1 MKAVIMAGGE
11 GTRLRPQ
18 TSNLPKPMLP
28 LVGRPMMEHIVSL
41 LRRHGIT
48 DIVVTVAFL
57 PNAIRSYF
65 GDGSELGVRMAYAT
79 EESPLGTA
87 GSVSNA
93 REQLTERFLV
103 ISGDVLTDI
112 DLTSVIAFHEKNEAM
127 ATIALCAV
135 ENPLEFGI
143 VITREDG
150 TIERFL
156 EKPGWGQVFS
166 DTINTGIYVLEP
178 EIFDLIPEGRSVDF
192 SGEVFP
198 AALEAGA
205 PLYGYVAE
213 GYWEDVGTTAAYL
226 KAHEDILD
234 GKVQVDVAGFEL
246 RPGVWVG
253 KGSSIDPTV
262 RIDSPSFI
270 GENCTIDRET
280 VLGAYTTLG
289 ANTQVEQR
297 AEIQRSVIGENS
309 YLGAGVRVEG
319 AVLGRSCD
327 LRVGARVE
335 PGAVV
340 GEGCLIGAHAEVR
353 SDVKVYPYKVV
364 EAGAQVNASIVWES
378 GGSRTL
384 FGREG
389 VQGIA
394 NVDISPELAVR
405 LAKAWASGFE
415 KGSSITA
422 SRDTS
427 RVARVLKRALMVGCN
442 SVGVNVND
450 LELATVPVTRHH
462 VRMRGNRAGLT
473 VRLSPDDPQ
482 SVVIRFFDERG
493 IDLSEADQRRVERM
507 YHREEF
513 RRVTAGEIGDI
524 DFSPRTIE
532 LYTADIVEAF
542 GLRRDAGREIKLV
555 LDLSY
560 GAASFVM
567 PNLLSKVPADVLSI
581 NPYAQTPGM
590 ISVDRIVSE
599 ARVADA
605 VRTSGADLGAVIDAG
620 GERLT
625 LIDGTGRVLSDD
637 EAVMVFIELSTAA
650 GDTDGVALPVT
661 SSDRAVRLCEARG
674 VDLTLTPLS
683 PSGLLE
689 AAASGGVSFAVG
701 PARRLRVPEVPAG
714 LRCRRGPGAAGVPA
728 GPGPTSVAEVVDA
741 TPAMPILHEE
751 VATPLEQKGLI
762 MRTLMEQL
770 AEEGA
775 ELVLVDGIK
784 VVSDQ
789 GWALVVPD
797 PEDPVT
803 HVWAEG
809 SDLLASES
817 LAAAFVERIRGM
829 LPYSASCGSVGRP
842 VASPPMNIPEELRY
856 SPEHEWV
863 RVDGTRVRV
872 GITDYAQDALGGHR
886 LRRPAGGGQRG
897 RGGWATRRAGV
908 DQVGVGDLR
917 AGRRHRHGRERRA
930 GRRPGADQPG
940 SLR

>member
-28 LVGRPMMEHIVSL
+28 LVGRPMMEHILSL
-41 LRRHGIT
+41 LQRHGIT

-65 GDGSELGVRMAYAT
+65 GDGSELGVRMVYAT
-79 EESPLGTA
+79 EETPLGTA
-87 GSVSNA
+87 GSVRNA

-112 DLTSVIAFHEKNEAM
+112 DLTSVIAFHEKNEAL

-150 TIERFL
+150 SVERFL

-178 EIFDLIPEGRSVDF
+178 EIFELIPEGRSVDF

-198 AALEAGA
+198 AALEAGR
-205 PLYGYVAE
+205 PLFGFVADA
-213 GYWEDVGTTAAYL
+213 YWEDVGTTAAYL

-234 GKVQVDVAGFEL
+234 GKVQVDVSGFEL
-246 RPGVWVG
+246 RPGIWVG
-253 KGSSIDPTV
+253 KGSSIDPSV
-262 RIDSPSFI
+262 RIDTPSFV
-270 GENCTIDRET
+270 GENCTIDQDV
-280 VLGAYTTLG
+280 VLGSYTTVG
-289 ANTQVEQR
+289 ANTQVEER
-297 AEIQRSVIGENS
+297 AELQRSVIGENS
-309 YLGAGVRVEG
+309 YLGPAVRVEG

-340 GEGCLIGAHAEVR
+340 GEGCLIGAHAEIR
-353 SDVKVYPYKVV
+353 SDVKVYPAKVV

-378 GGSRTL
+378 GGARTL

-415 KGSSITA
+415 KGSHITA

-442 SVGVNVND
+442 SVGVNVSD
-450 LELATVPVTRHH
+450 LELATVPLTRHDLR
-462 VRMRGNRAGLT
+462 VRGNRAGLT

-493 IDLSEADQRRVERM
+493 IDLSESDQRRVERM

-513 RRVTAGEIGDI
+513 RRVTAGEMGDI

-532 LYTADIVEAF
+532 LYTADVVDAF
-542 GLRRDAGREIKLV
+542 GLRRDAGREVKLV

-567 PNLLSKVPADVLSI
+567 PNLLSKVSADVLSI
-581 NPYAQTPGM
+581 NQYAQTPGM
-590 ISVDRIVSE
+590 IAVDRFVSE

-605 VRTSGADLGAVIDAG
+605 VRGSGADLGAVIDAG
-620 GERLT
+620 GERIT
-625 LIDGTGRVLSDD
+625 LIDDTGRVLTDD
-637 EAVMVFIELSTAA
+637 EAIMAFIVLLTTA
-650 GDTDGVALPVT
+650 GQLDRIALPVT
-661 SSDRAVRLCEARG
+661 ASDRVARFCAARG
-674 VDLTLTPLS
+674 VDLILTPLS
-683 PSGLLE
+683 SSGLLE
-689 AAASGGVSFAVG
+689 AAASGDVSFA
-701 PARRLRVPEVPAG
+701 AD
-714 LRCRRGPGAAGVPA
+714 RRGGYVFPAFMPAFDAAAALVRLVSLLGQGLA
-728 GPGPTSVAEVVDA
+728 SLAEIVDA
-741 TPAMPILHEE
+741 TEPMPIVHDD
-751 VATPLEQKGLI
+751 VATPMEQKGLI

-770 AEEGA
+770 TEEEAEP
-775 ELVLVDGIK
+775 VLVDGIK
-784 VVSDQ
+784 VVSEE
-789 GWALVVPD
+789 GWVLVVPD

-803 HVWAEG
+803 HVWAEA
-809 SDLLASES
+809 SDLAHSEALAS
-817 LAAAFVERIRGM
+817 V
-829 LPYSASCGSVGRP
+829 
-842 VASPPMNIPEELRY
+842 
-856 SPEHEWV
+856 
-863 RVDGTRVRV
+863 
-872 GITDYAQDALGGHR
+872 YAQR
-886 LRRPAGGGQRG
+886 I
-897 RGGWATRRAGV
+897 TRMMA
-908 DQVGVGDLR
+908 
-917 AGRRHRHGRERRA
+917 
-930 GRRPGADQPG
+930 
-940 SLR
+940 

>member
-65 GDGSELGVRMAYAT
+65 GDGSELGVSMVYAT

-87 GSVSNA
+87 GSVRNA

-112 DLTSVIAFHEKNEAM
+112 DLTSVIDFHEKNEAL

-143 VITREDG
+143 VITRDDG

-178 EIFDLIPEGRSVDF
+178 EIFERIPGGRSVDF

-198 AALEAGA
+198 AVLEAGE
-205 PLYGYVAE
+205 PLYGYVAD

-234 GKVQVDVAGFEL
+234 GKVDVDVAGFEL
-246 RPGVWVG
+246 RPGIFIG
-253 KGSSIDPTV
+253 KGSTIDPSV
-262 RIDSPSFI
+262 HIESPAFV
-270 GENCTIDRET
+270 GENCTIDQGVALGPYAT
-280 VLGAYTTLG
+280 VG
-289 ANTQVEQR
+289 ANTQVAER
-297 AEIQRSVIGENS
+297 AELQRSVIGENS
-309 YLGAGVRVEG
+309 YLGPATRVEG

-327 LRVGARVE
+327 LRVGARIE

-340 GEGCLIGAHAEVR
+340 GEGCLVGAHAEVR

-364 EAGAQVNASIVWES
+364 EAAAQVNASIVWES

-384 FGREG
+384 FGPEG

-415 KGSSITA
+415 KGTSITA

-427 RVARVLKRALMVGCN
+427 RIARVLKRALMVGCN
-442 SVGVNVND
+442 SVGVNVHD

-493 IDLSEADQRRVERM
+493 IDLSESDQRRVERM

-513 RRVTAGEIGDI
+513 RRVTAAEIGDI

-532 LYTADIVEAF
+532 LYTEDIVDAF
-542 GLRRDAGREIKLV
+542 GLRRVAGREVKLV
-555 LDLSY
+555 LDLSF
-560 GAASFVM
+560 GAANFVM
-567 PNLLSKVPADVLSI
+567 PNLLSKVGADVLSI

-590 ISVDRIVSE
+590 IAVDRAVSE

-605 VRTSGADLGAVIDAG
+605 VRGSGADLGAVIDAG
-620 GERLT
+620 GERMT
-625 LIDGTGRVLSDD
+625 LI
-637 EAVMVFIELSTAA
+637 
-650 GDTDGVALPVT
+650 ALPVT
-661 SSDRAVRLCEARG
+661 ASDRTVRRCRERG
-674 VDLTLTPLS
+674 IALMLTPLS

-689 AAASGGVSFAVG
+689 AAASGGVSFASD
-701 PARRLRVPEVPAG
+701 
-714 LRCRRGPGAAGVPA
+714 RRGGYVFPAFLPAFDAAAALVR
-728 GPGPTSVAEVVDA
+728 VVSLLEESA
-741 TPAMPILHEE
+741 TPLAEIVAATPPMPILQ
-751 VATPLEQKGLI
+751 VPVPTPMEQKGLI

-770 AEEGA
+770 NEEGA
-775 ELVLVDGIK
+775 DLVLVDGIK
-784 VVSDQ
+784 VVSDE

-797 PEDPVT
+797 PADPVT

-809 SDLLASES
+809 PDVAASEA
-817 LAAAFVERIRGM
+817 LAATYVDRISRM
-829 LPYSASCGSVGRP
+829 LTRP
-842 VASPPMNIPEELRY
+842 
-856 SPEHEWV
+856 
-863 RVDGTRVRV
+863 
-872 GITDYAQDALGGHR
+872 
-886 LRRPAGGGQRG
+886 
-897 RGGWATRRAGV
+897 
-908 DQVGVGDLR
+908 
-917 AGRRHRHGRERRA
+917 
-930 GRRPGADQPG
+930 
-940 SLR
+940 

>member
-65 GDGSELGVRMAYAT
+65 GDGSELGVSMVYAT

-87 GSVSNA
+87 GSVRNA

-112 DLTSVIAFHEKNEAM
+112 DLTAVIDFHEKKEAL

-178 EIFDLIPEGRSVDF
+178 EIFERIPDGRSVDF

-198 AALEAGA
+198 AVLEAGD
-205 PLYGYVAE
+205 PLYGYVAN

-234 GKVQVDVAGFEL
+234 GKVDVDVAGFEL
-246 RPGVWVG
+246 RPGIFIG
-253 KGSSIDPTV
+253 KGSSIDPSV
-262 RIDSPSFI
+262 RIDSPAFI
-270 GENCTIDRET
+270 GENCTVDEGA
-280 VLGAYTTLG
+280 VLGAYTTMG
-289 ANTQVEQR
+289 ANTQVAARVET
-297 AEIQRSVIGENS
+297 QRSVIGENS
-309 YLGAGVRVEG
+309 YLGPAVRVEG

-327 LRVGARVE
+327 LRVGARIE

-364 EAGAQVNASIVWES
+364 EAAAQVNASIVWES

-384 FGREG
+384 FGPEG

-450 LELATVPVTRHH
+450 LELATVPVTQHH

-493 IDLSEADQRRVERM
+493 IDLSESDQRRVERM

-532 LYTADIVEAF
+532 LYTEDVVEAF
-542 GLRRDAGREIKLV
+542 GLRRAAGHEVKLV

-560 GAASFVM
+560 GAANFVM
-567 PNLLSKVPADVLSI
+567 PNLLSKVGADVLSI

-590 ISVDRIVSE
+590 IAVDSAVSE
-599 ARVADA
+599 ARVSDA
-605 VRTSGADLGAVIDAG
+605 VRGSGADLGAVIDAG

-625 LIDGTGRVLSDD
+625 LIDGTGHVLSDD
-637 EAVMVFIELSTAA
+637 EAIMAFIELSTIA
-650 GDTDGVALPVT
+650 GDTGGVALPVT
-661 SSDRAVRLCEARG
+661 ASDRTVRRCGERG
-674 VDLTLTPLS
+674 IELVLAPLS
-683 PSGLLE
+683 PSGLLQ
-689 AAASGGVSFAVG
+689 AAASGGVSFASD
-701 PARRLRVPEVPAG
+701 
-714 LRCRRGPGAAGVPA
+714 RRGGYVFPAFLPAFDAAAALARLVSLLEQSPR
-728 GPGPTSVAEVVDA
+728 SLSEIVAAIPE
-741 TPAMPILHEE
+741 MPIVQGD
-751 VATPLEQKGLI
+751 VATPMEQKGLV
-762 MRTLMEQL
+762 MRTLMEEL
-770 AEEGA
+770 TEEGA

-784 VVSDQ
+784 VVSDE

-797 PEDPVT
+797 PVDPIT

-809 SDLLASES
+809 VDLVSSEA
-817 LAAAFVERIRGM
+817 LVATYAERIART
-829 LPYSASCGSVGRP
+829 LP
-842 VASPPMNIPEELRY
+842 
-856 SPEHEWV
+856 
-863 RVDGTRVRV
+863 
-872 GITDYAQDALGGHR
+872 
-886 LRRPAGGGQRG
+886 
-897 RGGWATRRAGV
+897 
-908 DQVGVGDLR
+908 
-917 AGRRHRHGRERRA
+917 
-930 GRRPGADQPG
+930 
-940 SLR
+940 

>member
-1 MKAVIMAGGE
+1 MAGGG

-65 GDGSELGVRMAYAT
+65 GDGSELGVRMVYAT

-87 GSVSNA
+87 GSVRNA
-93 REQLTERFLV
+93 KDELSERFLV

-112 DLTSVIAFHEKNEAM
+112 DLTSVIAFHDKNQAL
-127 ATIALCAV
+127 ATIALSAV

-150 TIERFL
+150 SIERFL

-178 EIFDLIPEGRSVDF
+178 EILDAIPEGQAVDF
-192 SGEVFP
+192 SSEVFP
-198 AALEAGA
+198 FVLEEGA
-205 PLYGYVAE
+205 PLFGCVAD

-234 GKVQVDVAGFEL
+234 GRVRVDVSGFEL

-253 KGSSIDPTV
+253 KDSSIDPSV
-262 RIDSPSFI
+262 RIVAPAFI
-270 GENCTIDRET
+270 GENCTIDADA
-280 VLGAYTTLG
+280 VLGSYTTIG
-289 ANTQVEQR
+289 ANTRVAER
-297 AEIQRSVIGENS
+297 GEIQRSVIGENA
-309 YLGAGVRVEG
+309 YLGSSVRVEG

-327 LRVGARVE
+327 LRTGARCE
-335 PGAVV
+335 PGSVV
-340 GEGCLIGAHAEVR
+340 GEGCLIGANAEIR

-364 EAGAQVNASIVWES
+364 EAGAQVNTSIVWES
-378 GGSRTL
+378 GGARTL
-384 FGREG
+384 FGRDG

-405 LAKAWASGFE
+405 LAKAWASGFD
-415 KGSSITA
+415 KGSYITA

-427 RVARVLKRALMVGCN
+427 RAARVLKRALMVGCN
-442 SVGVNVND
+442 AVGVNVGD

-462 VRMRGNRAGLT
+462 IRTRGNQAGLT

-493 IDLSEADQRRVERM
+493 IDLSQSEQRRVERM

-532 LYTADIVEAF
+532 HYTATLVETF
-542 GLRRDAGREIKLV
+542 GLRRDVGRSVKLV

-567 PNLLSKVPADVLSI
+567 PNLLSKVGVDVLSI
-581 NPYAQTPGM
+581 NPFAQTPGM
-590 ISVDRIVSE
+590 IALDRAESE
-599 ARVADA
+599 ARVAEA
-605 VRTSGADLGAVIDAG
+605 VRGSGADIGAVIDAG

-625 LIDGTGRVLSDD
+625 LIDERGEVLSDD
-637 EAVMVFIELSTAA
+637 EAVVVFLDLLSATGRA
-650 GDTDGVALPVT
+650 TRVALPVT
-661 SSDRAVRLCEARG
+661 ASDRALALCAARG
-674 VDLTLTPLS
+674 VEVTLTPLS
-683 PSGLLE
+683 APGLLE
-689 AAASGGVSFAVG
+689 AAASDGVSFA
-701 PARRLRVPEVPAG
+701 AD
-714 LRCRRGPGAAGVPA
+714 RRGGYVFPSFLPAFDAAAALVRLVSLLGS
-728 GPGPTSVAEVVDA
+728 GTSSLAEVVRV
-741 TPAMPILHEE
+741 TPPMPLLHEE
-751 VATPLEQKGLI
+751 VPTPLEQKGLL

-770 AEEGA
+770 AEEGVD
-775 ELVLVDGIK
+775 LVLVDGIK
-784 VVSDQ
+784 VRTTE
-789 GWALVVPD
+789 GWVLVVPD
-797 PEDPVT
+797 PEEPVT

-809 SDLLASES
+809 RDLPGSERLA
-817 LAAAFVERIRGM
+817 GD
-829 LPYSASCGSVGRP
+829 Y
-842 VASPPMNIPEELRY
+842 VA
-856 SPEHEWV
+856 
-863 RVDGTRVRV
+863 
-872 GITDYAQDALGGHR
+872 R
-886 LRRPAGGGQRG
+886 LRRMLPS
-897 RGGWATRRAGV
+897 AT
-908 DQVGVGDLR
+908 
-917 AGRRHRHGRERRA
+917 
-930 GRRPGADQPG
+930 
-940 SLR
+940 